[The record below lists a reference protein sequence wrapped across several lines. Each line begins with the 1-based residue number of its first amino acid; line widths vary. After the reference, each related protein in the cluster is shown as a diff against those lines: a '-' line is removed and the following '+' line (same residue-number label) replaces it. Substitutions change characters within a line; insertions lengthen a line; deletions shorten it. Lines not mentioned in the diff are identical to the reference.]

1 MAANT
6 VILDKQL
13 RYELLQLMGEK
24 GGISN
29 AARILKVPR
38 QTLERAAN
46 GLTIQRGTAALF
58 EQKMA
63 EREKTRGAAT

>member
-6 VILDKQL
+6 VTLDKHH
-13 RYELLQLMGEK
+13 RYALLQLMGER

-46 GLTIQRGTAALF
+46 GLNIQRGTAALF
-58 EQKMA
+58 EQKLV
-63 EREKTRGAAT
+63 EREKARAVT

>member
-13 RYELLQLMGEK
+13 RYALLQLTGEK
-24 GGISN
+24 GGIAN
-29 AARILKVPR
+29 AARILKVSR

-46 GLTIQRGTAALF
+46 GLNIQRGTAALF
-58 EQKMA
+58 EQKLA
-63 EREKTRGAAT
+63 AREKARATT